1 MAVYEKTLLLLMF
14 QSRFGRLQVLLV
26 WEWNSSRCQGEL
38 EAGLVLEA
46 ELLLGAEL
54 AVGAALLLEAELLL
68 EA

>member
-14 QSRFGRLQVLLV
+14 QSRFGLLLVLLV
-26 WEWNSSRCQGEL
+26 WEWNSSRCLGEL

-54 AVGAALLLEAELLL
+54 VWGAAFLWEAELLL